1 MFGTVLLMKDAFFLL
16 MTVFKYQNTDGFSIR
31 VGNKELIKSIK
42 VFRISISNLFL
53 KFGWVK
59 SVKTFWNNGFMH
71 GKKIMFYILF
81 VSYLLFVLKFHAV
94 IC

>member
-1 MFGTVLLMKDAFFLL
+1 MFGTVKDAFFLL

-53 KFGWVK
+53 KFG
-59 SVKTFWNNGFMH
+59 
-71 GKKIMFYILF
+71 
-81 VSYLLFVLKFHAV
+81 
-94 IC
+94 